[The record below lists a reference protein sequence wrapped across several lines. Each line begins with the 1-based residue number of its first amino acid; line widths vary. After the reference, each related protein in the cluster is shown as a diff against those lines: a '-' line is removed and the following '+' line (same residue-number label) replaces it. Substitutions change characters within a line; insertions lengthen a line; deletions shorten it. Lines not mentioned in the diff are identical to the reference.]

1 MTVKVASINSK
12 MYGLVVVDGL
22 YTICNIS
29 LPSINIMLLIEGLIH
44 NLLIISILN
53 YNGYN
58 VVSNKMTCN
67 VISKK
72 MDMSSL
78 VEQGWWIKFS
88 RMILATFIV
97 YNIPMLRHS
106 MHLFYPLMYL
116 R

>member
-22 YTICNIS
+22 YTIRNIS
-29 LPSINIMLLIEGLIH
+29 LPFINIVLLIEGLIH

-58 VVSNKMTCN
+58 VVSNEMTCN

-72 MDMSSL
+72 NGYVIFSGTRMVDKIQSDDLSYIHSL
-78 VEQGWWIKFS
+78 
-88 RMILATFIV
+88 
-97 YNIPMLRHS
+97 
-106 MHLFYPLMYL
+106 
-116 R
+116 